1 MKPFYFRNCT
11 TLEEVKKRYKELA
24 MLHHP
29 DRNGD
34 TATMQAINA
43 EYENV
48 TKINYFSF
56 SEKSEQEQQEF
67 IKYPDIINQI
77 VVLPGII
84 IEIIGDWIWISG
96 NTYGHKTILK
106 EIGFFFAPKKLM
118 WYYRPADYKS
128 SNRKPK
134 TIDYIRSKYGSDKID
149 AKSTSFELQN

>member
-11 TLEEVKKRYKELA
+11 ALEEVKKRYKELA

-29 DRNGD
+29 DRGGK
-34 TATMQAINA
+34 TETMQEINA

-56 SEKSEQEQQEF
+56 AEKSEQEQAEF

-84 IEIIGDWIWISG
+84 IEIIGDWIWLSG
-96 NTYGHKTILK
+96 ATYQHKAIIK
-106 EIGFFFAPKKLM
+106 ELGFYFAPKKLM
-118 WYYRPADYKS
+118 WYYRPPDYKS

-134 TIDYIRSKYGSDKID
+134 TIEYIRSKYGSDKID
-149 AKSTSFELQN
+149 SKSCSFELKN